1 MGKMFYGMSDQPI
14 EIEDRL
20 LAHVQ
25 SVVLTKLRRGESF
38 SLSWQHSQGGRETI
52 WVHSAIPFR
61 IILDEVEQ
69 VPLNREIL
77 VRLVEAANSNH
88 GLDLSP
94 SALAEIEGKAAPRA
108 AFLAR
113 AA

>member
-1 MGKMFYGMSDQPI
+1 MGKMFYGMSDQAI

-38 SLSWQHSQGGRETI
+38 SLSWQHPGGARETV
-52 WVHSAIPFR
+52 WVHSSIPFR
-61 IILDEVEQ
+61 IVLDEVDQ
-69 VPLNREIL
+69 VPLNREVL

-94 SALAEIEGKAAPRA
+94 AALSDIDAQATPRTASLAKAA
-108 AFLAR
+108 
-113 AA
+113 

>member
-1 MGKMFYGMSDQPI
+1 MGKMFYGMSDQAI

-38 SLSWQHSQGGRETI
+38 SLSWQHSGGGRETV
-52 WVHSAIPFR
+52 WVHSSIPFR
-61 IILDEVEQ
+61 IVLDEVDQ
-69 VPLNREIL
+69 VPLSREVL

-94 SALAEIEGKAAPRA
+94 SALADIDDQAAPRA
-108 AFLAR
+108 AFLAK